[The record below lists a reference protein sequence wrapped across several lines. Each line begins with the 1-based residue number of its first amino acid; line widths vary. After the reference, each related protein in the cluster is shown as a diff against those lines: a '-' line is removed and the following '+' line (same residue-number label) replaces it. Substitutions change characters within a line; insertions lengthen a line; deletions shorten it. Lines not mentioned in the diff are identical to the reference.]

1 MGQFLEDT
9 SLFSPKLFFYQDSH
23 REYIICTGFS
33 LLKKVSGSIINNL
46 LKLNAL
52 GPDGFTDDFLQ
63 TFKGEIVSIP
73 LASFPEKR
81 GTGTFPNSFH
91 EDSTISIP
99 KPDKDFTRKENK
111 TSISHEPRSKNL

>member
-46 LKLNAL
+46 LKLKAL
-52 GPDGFTDDFLQ
+52 GPDGFTDDF
-63 TFKGEIVSIP
+63 
-73 LASFPEKR
+73 
-81 GTGTFPNSFH
+81 
-91 EDSTISIP
+91 
-99 KPDKDFTRKENK
+99 
-111 TSISHEPRSKNL
+111 